1 MNCTFKFLAPR
12 KLQRLTLDIAEWE
25 TRGHSTYKAYKFKAP
40 IKKTLTMQETVS
52 NQGEINTIYI
62 KSTMKL
68 SRETDQEELLF
79 KNLDI

>member
-1 MNCTFKFLAPR
+1 
-12 KLQRLTLDIAEWE
+12 
-25 TRGHSTYKAYKFKAP
+25 
-40 IKKTLTMQETVS
+40 MQETVS